1 MLETLTLQKVKGLDR
16 AIRVFAATDYAAA
29 ISGTKTQTTKRGKSL
44 FIVCILFLE
53 SGDLFTW
60 GLNGSSGRLGLGHHQ
75 HEYVAKQVDMEN
87 NTVVDVALGT
97 NHALALCV

>member
-1 MLETLTLQKVKGLDR
+1 MLQLSQVQR
-16 AIRVFAATDYAAA
+16 HNN
-29 ISGTKTQTTKRGKSL
+29 KRGKSL

>member
-1 MLETLTLQKVKGLDR
+1 MLLLYLVKGQTKSNR
-16 AIRVFAATDYAAA
+16 RVIYYC
-29 ISGTKTQTTKRGKSL
+29 L
-44 FIVCILFLE
+44 YLLE

-97 NHALALCV
+97 NHALALCI